1 MTAEQLQREC
11 EGLDAERV
19 IRRAWET
26 FGGTLVFATSLAA
39 EDQVLTDMI
48 VRNRWPIPFVTLDTG
63 RLFPETYALLAE
75 TEKRYGIKIRTF
87 FPDGAAV
94 EAMVA
99 EKGINLFHGSIGN
112 RKLCCRVRKLEPL
125 KRALAPYRAWICGL
139 RREQS
144 VTRAETQIVELDA
157 ANGLTKVNPLAAWSE
172 QEVWGYIAARQVPY
186 NPLHDQG
193 FPSIGCACCTRAVK
207 RTEDLR
213 SGRWWWEAPEHK
225 ECGLHTSR
233 QEVDVGSERTGEH
246 DNAQGEQNHENT
258 VATEAAGS

>member
-1 MTAEQLQREC
+1 MTTEQLRVE
-11 EGLDAERV
+11 LDGKDPETV

-26 FGGTLVFATSLAA
+26 FGDALVFATSLAA
-39 EDQVLTDMI
+39 EDQVITDI
-48 VRNRWPIPFVTLDTG
+48 IARNAWPIPFVTLDTG

-75 TEKRYGIKIRTF
+75 TEKRYGIRIRAF
-87 FPDGAAV
+87 FPDSAQV
-94 EAMVA
+94 EEMVA
-99 EKGINLFHGSIGN
+99 GKGVNLFYDSLEN

-144 VTRAETQIVELDA
+144 VTRAAVRVVEDDG

-172 QEVWGYIAARQVPY
+172 QEVWGYIAARHVPY

-207 RTEDLR
+207 RTEDVR
-213 SGRWWWEAPEHK
+213 AGRWWWEQPEHK
-225 ECGLHTSR
+225 ECGLHGRSQKSGGQTR
-233 QEVDVGSERTGEH
+233 
-246 DNAQGEQNHENT
+246 
-258 VATEAAGS
+258 